1 MPPYVSSTCDEYEVL
16 YRQVGGFTGTD
27 WNGHNY
33 TNLKHGNA
41 NGLTVEDLWPDLKTV
56 DDWQQFIAD
65 MMSRSVRLT
74 TQNNR
79 DADETHPGWA
89 RVPRGSNPCAF
100 CVMLASRGFAYTSEE
115 SADFGGSFHNGKCR
129 CIPVCSWGKDKPSAM
144 TKRSIKP
151 CRSGRASHQ
160 RQRIGKELE
169 VLRRGSRNQVGFG
182 RRECRHI
189 RYAS

>member
-1 MPPYVSSTCDEYEVL
+1 MAEIRRHQNAPYVSSTCDEYEVL

-89 RVPRGSNPCAF
+89 RVPRVQS
-100 CVMLASRGFAYTSEE
+100 L
-115 SADFGGSFHNGKCR
+115 
-129 CIPVCSWGKDKPSAM
+129 CILRDARQP
-144 TKRSIKP
+144 RI
-151 CRSGRASHQ
+151 RIHQ
-160 RQRIGKELE
+160 
-169 VLRRGSRNQVGFG
+169 
-182 RRECRHI
+182 
-189 RYAS
+189 